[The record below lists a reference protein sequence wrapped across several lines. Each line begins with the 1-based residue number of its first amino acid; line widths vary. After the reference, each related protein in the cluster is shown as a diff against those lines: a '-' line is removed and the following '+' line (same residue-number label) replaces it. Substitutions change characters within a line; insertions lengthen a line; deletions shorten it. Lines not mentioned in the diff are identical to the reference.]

1 MKKLS
6 TFTAAA
12 AIAAIAA
19 SAALPVYAETK
30 TNDPFVSTQFDAAGN
45 LLPGWAII
53 GGVAVFVGLT
63 ALSGDEDSNTIT
75 SGSGT

>member
-6 TFTAAA
+6 IIVAAA
-12 AIAAIAA
+12 TIAA
-19 SAALPVYAETK
+19 SAALPVSAETK

-45 LLPGWAII
+45 LLPGWVII
-53 GGVAVFVGLT
+53 GGVAVFVGFA
-63 ALSGDEDSNTIT
+63 ALSDGS